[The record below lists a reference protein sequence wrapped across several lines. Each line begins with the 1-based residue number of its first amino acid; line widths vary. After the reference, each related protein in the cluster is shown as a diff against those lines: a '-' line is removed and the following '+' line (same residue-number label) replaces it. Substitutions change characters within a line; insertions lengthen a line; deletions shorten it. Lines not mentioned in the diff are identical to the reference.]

1 MGLGESIAR
10 KFPVQSGEMM
20 EAGMDSFVY
29 AAA

>member
-1 MGLGESIAR
+1 MGLGKSIAC
-10 KFPVQSGEMM
+10 KFPIQSGEMI